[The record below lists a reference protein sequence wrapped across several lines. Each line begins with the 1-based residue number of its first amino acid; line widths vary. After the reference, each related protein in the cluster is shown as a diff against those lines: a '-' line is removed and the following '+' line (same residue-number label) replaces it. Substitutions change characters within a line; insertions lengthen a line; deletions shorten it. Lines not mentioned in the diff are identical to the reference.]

1 MRVRWV
7 NVLLGLWLC
16 AAGLL
21 LAGPGSPAR
30 VADPA
35 TGVALVLVSLLAPPG
50 TPAGF
55 AAIVLGSWAL
65 AAPTVLAYR
74 DAASVANAVVVGS
87 AVIALTLHPR
97 LGTRGPRAPGR
108 WARRA
113 RPVSAS
119 RT

>member
-1 MRVRWV
+1 VRVRWV

-16 AAGLL
+16 AAGPL
-21 LAGPGSPAR
+21 LAGPDSPAR
-30 VADPA
+30 LADPA
-35 TGVALVLVSLLAPPG
+35 AGVALVLISLLAPPG

-65 AAPTVLAYR
+65 VAPTVLGYR
-74 DAASVANAVVVGS
+74 DAASVANAVLVGT

-97 LGTRGPRAPGR
+97 LGARGPRPPGR
-108 WARRA
+108 WGRRA
-113 RPVSAS
+113 RVSAS